1 MTMMCLQRPNL
12 TTHPGTAAV
21 AENRFPGM
29 SVCFVLGFA
38 CLARVLERKVIRVV
52 SVRSVKR
59 ISALSVLR
67 VCDSWDA
74 LGPQGFSNGTVIA
87 SLTNQKI
94 EIASEN
100 GHARVRELIEN
111 GVGHVLTVV
120 GRGKEC

>member
-12 TTHPGTAAV
+12 TTHPGTAAAAAT

-59 ISALSVLR
+59 ISALSVLCLR
-67 VCDSWDA
+67 
-74 LGPQGFSNGTVIA
+74 L
-87 SLTNQKI
+87 
-94 EIASEN
+94 
-100 GHARVRELIEN
+100 
-111 GVGHVLTVV
+111 VGCSAH
-120 GRGKEC
+120 RGSQMGLL